1 MNNYICRGRKVI
13 YEEHIW
19 NIIREHCGAFNA
31 INQYEIADKYMYWHD
46 DGITERMVRRSI
58 RKLRK
63 EGYPIL
69 STPHNPGGYFVP
81 YSYKEVQEWRER
93 MRKKAIKALAIINP
107 VLKACDDMFPE
118 RGVGQLNLLEIEK
131 VG

>member
-1 MNNYICRGRKVI
+1 MNNDICRGHKVI
-13 YEEHIW
+13 YKEDIWDIIKEHV
-19 NIIREHCGAFNA
+19 GDFNA
-31 INQYEIADKYMYWHD
+31 INQYLIADKYMAWHND
-46 DGITERMVRRSI
+46 SITERVVRKAI

-118 RGVGQLNLLEIEK
+118 RGMGQLSLLELEK